1 VLRLASLFPIRKL
14 CSYSSGFLAACAVAT
29 PLFAVQPSETLLP
42 DTTKGFLSTQDVN
55 EVRDAFNNT
64 QLGEMVADPAMK
76 PFIDD
81 LRRQIGAKM
90 EKAGSKLG
98 VNWEDLEK
106 VYAGEVALAVVQPDP
121 KNKLS
126 HATALIVDVTGKDKE
141 VDDLLAKIHKTQ
153 TSKKAVRSVVRSR
166 LVSGMTM
173 TMYTQPLERGQT
185 VPERSYYFVKDN
197 MLVATD
203 SYNTIDAIAARFG
216 NKEPKGSLA
225 GVKAFDY
232 TMDIAE
238 KEKGELE
245 HHVRWFI
252 EPFGFAEARR
262 AAEGGR
268 KKRGTDMLKILQQQG
283 FTAIQGAGGY
293 IFFDTG
299 DEEILHRTY
308 VYAPAVRPQG
318 EKYDLAARML
328 QFPNGGQLAPQNWAL
343 SDVGAYLTMNW
354 KTQDAFKYSETLV
367 DAVAGEPGV
376 FKDMWQSL
384 KTDPMGPQIDIY
396 KGLVNHLGE
405 RVTLLSDT
413 VLPVDT
419 KSERTL
425 TAVEVADPKT
435 VAETIERAFKDDPSA
450 KKINY
455 SGSVIWEITNEEES
469 ADISELNIEGA
480 GFVSAETAVD
490 EDEQGGGEDGG
501 KPIVSNFAVTVFDG
515 HLMFSTHTSFIQ
527 DVIDR
532 AGAAG
537 NVGTTR
543 DFQRVDKALQRL
555 GSNKDSV
562 RYFAQTD
569 ESYRVTYDLLKQ
581 NKLPQGESIFAKL
594 INGVMSE
601 EGSKDSSDRAQE
613 IDGRKLP
620 DFEQVKKYLG
630 PTGTYVQ
637 SEEDGWYVVGCLL
650 KRQAPEGAGV
660 ARDGAE
666 VDQAAAP
673 TDERLE

>member
-1 VLRLASLFPIRKL
+1 MLRLASLSPIRKL
-14 CSYSSGFLAACAVAT
+14 CSVSTGFLAACALAS
-29 PLFAVQPSETLLP
+29 PLWAVQPSETLLP
-42 DTTKGFLSTQDVN
+42 ETTKGFISTQDVN
-55 EVRDAFNNT
+55 EVREAFNNT
-64 QLGEMVADPAMK
+64 QLGAMVADPAMK

-81 LRRQIGAKM
+81 LRRQISAKM

-98 VNWEDLEK
+98 VDWEDLEK
-106 VYAGEVALAVVQPDP
+106 VYAGEVALAVIQPDP
-121 KNKLS
+121 SNKMS
-126 HATALIVDVTGKDKE
+126 HALALVVDVTGKKKE
-141 VDDLLAKIHKTQ
+141 VDELLAKVHRNQ
-153 TSKKAVRSVVRSR
+153 TAKRAVRSVVRSR
-166 LVSGMTM
+166 LVPGATM

-185 VPERSYYFVKDN
+185 VPERSYYIVQDD

-203 SYNTIDAIAARFG
+203 SYNTIDAIVARFG
-216 NKEPKGSLA
+216 KQDAKGSLA

-238 KEKGELE
+238 KEKGKLE

-299 DEEILHRTY
+299 SEEVLHRSY
-308 VYAPAVRPQG
+308 VYAPAVRPKG
-318 EKYDLAARML
+318 DKYDLAARML
-328 QFPNGGQLAPQNWAL
+328 QFPNGGNLAPQKWAL
-343 SDVGAYLTMNW
+343 NDIGTYLTMNW

-376 FKDMWQSL
+376 LKGMWLSMR
-384 KTDPMGPQIDIY
+384 TDPMGPQIDIY
-396 KGLVNHLGE
+396 KGLVNLLE
-405 RVTLLSDT
+405 DRVTLMSD
-413 VLPVDT
+413 VLLPVNE

-425 TAVEVADPKT
+425 TAVGVTNPQVVATT
-435 VAETIERAFKDDPSA
+435 VEKAFKDDPTA
-450 KKINY
+450 KKITY
-455 SGSVIWEITNEEES
+455 KGTVIWEIHNEEEQ
-469 ADISELNIEGA
+469 ADLGLSIEGS
-480 GFVSAETAVD
+480 GFVSADANVYED
-490 EDEQGGGEDGG
+490 EDDGEG
-501 KPIVSNFAVTVFDG
+501 KPIVSNFAIAVFDG

-532 AGAAG
+532 ANAP
-537 NVGTTR
+537 NNIGTTP
-543 DFQRVDKALQRL
+543 DFIRVDKALQEL

-562 RYFAQTD
+562 RYFAQTE
-569 ESYRVTYDLLKQ
+569 ESYRMTYDLLKQ

-594 INGVMSE
+594 VNGILSE
-601 EGSKDSSDRAQE
+601 EDGKDATARAPE

-620 DFEQVKKYLG
+620 DFDQVKQYLG
-630 PTGTYVQ
+630 PTGAYVQ

-650 KRQAPEGAGV
+650 KRQPAGAANV
-660 ARDGAE
+660 ARDGG
-666 VDQAAAP
+666 VIDQAAAP
-673 TDERLE
+673 KDERRE

>member
-1 VLRLASLFPIRKL
+1 MLRLASLIPIRKL
-14 CSYSSGFLAACAVAT
+14 CSYSSGLLAACAVAT
-29 PLFAVQPSETLLP
+29 PLLAVQPSETLLP

-55 EVRDAFNNT
+55 EVRDAFNKT

-76 PFIDD
+76 PFIED

-106 VYAGEVALAVVQPDP
+106 VYAGEVALAVIQPDP
-121 KNKLS
+121 KNKMS
-126 HATALIVDVTGKDKE
+126 HAMALIVDVTGKQKE
-141 VDDLLAKIHKTQ
+141 VDELLAKIHKNQ
-153 TSKKAVRSVVRSR
+153 TDKKAVRSVVRSR
-166 LVSGMTM
+166 LVEGMTM
-173 TMYTQPLERGQT
+173 TMYTQPLAKGQT
-185 VPERSYYFVKDN
+185 VPERSYYFIKDD

-216 NKEPKGSLA
+216 NKEAQGSLA

-232 TMDIAE
+232 TMKVAE
-238 KEKGELE
+238 REKGKLE

-293 IFFDTG
+293 IFFNTG

-308 VYAPAVRPQG
+308 VYAPAVREKG
-318 EKYDLAARML
+318 DKYDLAARML
-328 QFPNGGQLAPQNWAL
+328 QFPNGGNLTPQRWAL

-384 KTDPMGPQIDIY
+384 RTDPMGPRIDIY
-396 KGLVNHLGE
+396 GGLVNHLGE

-425 TAVEVADPKT
+425 TAVEVAQPKI
-435 VAETIERAFKDDPSA
+435 VADTIERAFKDDPSA
-450 KKINY
+450 KKIVH
-455 SGSVIWEITNEEES
+455 GGHVIWEIHNDEES
-469 ADISELNIEGA
+469 ANVSELSIEGA
-480 GFVSAETAVD
+480 GFVSADSASD
-490 EDEQGGGEDGG
+490 EDEDGDG
-501 KPIVSNFAVTVFDG
+501 KPLVSNFAVTVFDG

-532 AGAAG
+532 ADAG
-537 NVGTTR
+537 TDVGMTR
-543 DFQRVDKALQRL
+543 DFQRVEKALQRL
-555 GSNKDSV
+555 GSNQDCV
-562 RYFAQTD
+562 RYFARTD
-569 ESYRVTYDLLKQ
+569 ESYLMTYELLKQ

-601 EGSKDSSDRAQE
+601 EGVKDPSTRTPE

-620 DFEQVKKYLG
+620 DFDLVKKYFG

-637 SEEDGWYVVGCLL
+637 SENDGWYVVGCLL
-650 KRQAPEGAGV
+650 KRETPDAAGV
-660 ARDGAE
+660 ARDKAE
-666 VDQAAAP
+666 IDQAAAP
-673 TDERLE
+673 KDQRR